1 MPRRLSS
8 SCRQFRR
15 QHAEFVDGYLSD
27 EAQRAGRA
35 HLDECPVCARHDVHI
50 RRSLMALQAL
60 PMIEPSAGFHDRLYE
75 RLEREELHYS
85 PAPSRH
91 VRWGMATA
99 IVAASVALLFAASSR
114 ARQVEASRPAP
125 VMAYMPATSALQ
137 RPALGLGGRELAAST
152 GAASTEAA
160 TNGAASNAATRAS
173 AATAPT
179 ARRSRSRFEA
189 LPGQGAAP
197 SGTLFRQG
205 SAVRLQTVS
214 YIGQ

>member
-15 QHAEFVDGYLSD
+15 QHAEFVDGYVSD
-27 EAQRAGRA
+27 EAQHAGRA
-35 HLDECPVCARHDVHI
+35 HLDECPVCASHDVQI

-60 PMIEPSAGFHDRLYE
+60 PMIEPSAGFRDRLYE
-75 RLEREELHYS
+75 RIEREELHS
-85 PAPSRH
+85 LPMSSRH

-99 IVAASVALLFAASSR
+99 IVAASVVLLFAASSR

-125 VMAYMPATSALQ
+125 VMAQA
-137 RPALGLGGRELAAST
+137 PALPAAQLPVPGLTGRDVAASA
-152 GAASTEAA
+152 GAA
-160 TNGAASNAATRAS
+160 TNAAASAS
-173 AATAPT
+173 AATVPT
-179 ARRSRSRFEA
+179 APRSRARFEA
-189 LPGQGAAP
+189 LPGRDAAP
-197 SGTLFRQG
+197 SGPLLQHG

>member
-15 QHAEFVDGYLSD
+15 QHAEYVDGYLSD
-27 EAQRAGRA
+27 EAQRASRA
-35 HLDECPVCARHDVHI
+35 HLDECPVCARQDVQI

-75 RLEREELHYS
+75 KIARDELHYS
-85 PAPSRH
+85 PVPLRR

-99 IVAASVALLFAASSR
+99 IVAASVALLFTASSR
-114 ARQVEASRPAP
+114 SRQMAASRRAP
-125 VMAYMPATSALQ
+125 VMAQAPALPAAQ
-137 RPALGLGGRELAAST
+137 RPAPERTASLPAAN
-152 GAASTEAA
+152 ASAMT
-160 TNGAASNAATRAS
+160 
-173 AATAPT
+173 AATAP
-179 ARRSRSRFEA
+179 RSRARFEA

-197 SGTLFRQG
+197 SRPLFQQG

>member
-27 EAQRAGRA
+27 EVQRAVRA
-35 HLDECPVCARHDVHI
+35 HLDECPVCARQDVQI

-75 RLEREELHYS
+75 KIARDELHYS
-85 PAPSRH
+85 PVPSHH

-99 IVAASVALLFAASSR
+99 IVAASAALLLTASSR
-114 ARQVEASRPAP
+114 SRQMEASRQTP
-125 VMAYMPATSALQ
+125 VMAQAPALPVAH
-137 RPALGLGGRELAAST
+137 RPALERTASIP
-152 GAASTEAA
+152 AV
-160 TNGAASNAATRAS
+160 NAS
-173 AATAPT
+173 ATTSATA
-179 ARRSRSRFEA
+179 ARSRARFEA

-197 SGTLFRQG
+197 SRPLFQQG
-205 SAVRLQTVS
+205 SGVRLQTVN

>member
-27 EAQRAGRA
+27 ETQRAGRA
-35 HLDECPVCARHDVHI
+35 HLDECPVCARHDVQI

-75 RLEREELHYS
+75 RLAREAIHYS
-85 PAPSRH
+85 PVPPRH

-99 IVAASVALLFAASSR
+99 IVAASVTLLFVASSR
-114 ARQVEASRPAP
+114 TRQIEASRPAP
-125 VMAYMPATSALQ
+125 VLVQAPALPATQ
-137 RPALGLGGRELAAST
+137 RPALGLAGRIVATST
-152 GAASTEAA
+152 GAA
-160 TNGAASNAATRAS
+160 TNAAASPS
-173 AATAPT
+173 AGIAPT
-179 ARRSRSRFEA
+179 ARRSRVRFEA
-189 LPGQGAAP
+189 LPGQGGAP
-197 SGTLFRQG
+197 SGPLFQRG
-205 SAVRLQTVS
+205 SAVRLQTVN